1 MQPLSTEDI
10 RRGVQLFRDLPFHE
24 GFRLVFLSLWFFL
37 SLSFFFL
44 SILEP
49 KSTTDQPN
57 VSSKADTYKHR
68 DSNPCKD
75 ERTPWSLPAP
85 FPE

>member
-1 MQPLSTEDI
+1 M
-10 RRGVQLFRDLPFHE
+10 DLPFHE
-24 GFRLVFLSLWFFL
+24 EFKLVFLSLWFFL

-57 VSSKADTYKHR
+57 VSSKADSYIQASRLK
-68 DSNPCKD
+68 P
-75 ERTPWSLPAP
+75 LQG
-85 FPE
+85 